1 MKLLSEVM
9 KDIPLPIHVSRG
21 IKIETKTDAYQ
32 VVWNEHSLQMYL
44 ETFGD
49 VEVEWDSEWKVYRV
63 QAFRAEMEK
72 YTALKAAD
80 CKIWGSE

>member
-1 MKLLSEVM
+1 
-9 KDIPLPIHVSRG
+9 
-21 IKIETKTDAYQ
+21 
-32 VVWNEHSLQMYL
+32 MYL

-63 QAFRAEMEK
+63 QAFRAEIEK